1 MNHTEIALA
10 MIAAAGSFYG
20 VWQKI
25 IADRRTNELDK
36 FKAVNDG
43 FRELYETV
51 KKEMMEIKAEVN
63 QLRDQ
68 IDKYKAEITMLSATE
83 HSCQEE
89 VKKLQ
94 AENKRI
100 LDHLSMD

>member
-1 MNHTEIALA
+1 MNYTEIVLA
-10 MIAAAGSFYG
+10 MIAAAGSVFG
-20 VWQKI
+20 IWQKI
-25 IADRRTNELDK
+25 VADRRTNELDK

-51 KKEMMEIKAEVN
+51 KKELNELKAEVN

-68 IDKYKAEITMLSATE
+68 IDKYKSEITMLSVTE

-100 LDHLSMD
+100 LDHLSID

>member
-10 MIAAAGSFYG
+10 MIAAAGSIFG

-25 IADRRTNELDK
+25 IADRRTNELDR

-43 FRELYETV
+43 FKDLYETV
-51 KKEMMEIKAEVN
+51 RKELVEIKAEMGH
-63 QLRDQ
+63 LRDQ
-68 IDKYKAEITMLSATE
+68 IDKYKAEITMLSVTE